1 MGSQTLSSE
10 SLESSSLDHKVSPK
24 KYLLKRET
32 WDFPGSSVVKILNSQ
47 CRGQGF
53 RELRSHMP
61 HSVAKKKKER
71 NSRFLKKLNIDLP
84 CDPIFHS

>member
-61 HSVAKKKKER
+61 HSVAKKKKREKLKVPQKIKH
-71 NSRFLKKLNIDLP
+71 RFTM
-84 CDPIFHS
+84 